1 MNQFRVL
8 FIGLVCSLLCVVSIG
23 QTQEDEQALESY
35 LQNNVSAEVMPGKAL
50 YDVFGDHEDLL
61 LNLGNAYYRSGDL
74 GNARWCYERVLFFNP
89 KSDLAINNINVIR
102 EELLEI
108 EEEPFPIH
116 VFKQNLFF
124 LLPGNTWSVLSVAF
138 GFLGLALFYK
148 RRGGTALKRWPFL
161 VNYVALILCIMIAF
175 GKAIYL
181 GASDRYIVLVENT
194 AITESPEERSA
205 IVTSVTSG
213 SLLFKK
219 DEVSD
224 WFQVETTN
232 GKQGWIPKD
241 KLKGVM
247 ERK

>member
-1 MNQFRVL
+1 MKQFRVL

-61 LNLGNAYYRSGDL
+61 LNLGNAYYRSADL

-108 EEEPFPIH
+108 EAEPFPIH

-124 LLPGNTWSVLSVAF
+124 CCPVILGQYSQLCL
-138 GFLGLALFYK
+138 GF
-148 RRGGTALKRWPFL
+148 
-161 VNYVALILCIMIAF
+161 
-175 GKAIYL
+175 
-181 GASDRYIVLVENT
+181 
-194 AITESPEERSA
+194 
-205 IVTSVTSG
+205 
-213 SLLFKK
+213 
-219 DEVSD
+219 
-224 WFQVETTN
+224 
-232 GKQGWIPKD
+232 
-241 KLKGVM
+241 
-247 ERK
+247 